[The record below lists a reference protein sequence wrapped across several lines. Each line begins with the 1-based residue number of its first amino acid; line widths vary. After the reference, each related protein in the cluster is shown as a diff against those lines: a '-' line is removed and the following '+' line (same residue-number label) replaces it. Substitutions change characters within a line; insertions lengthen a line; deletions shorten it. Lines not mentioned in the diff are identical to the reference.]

1 MNHSFMIL
9 DFNQLLKESNLLK
22 QKDIIKSLQK
32 DINLSLEDAS
42 KHSDNPLVRAMID
55 DTIKA
60 RLILE
65 NQAKSVNSLI
75 RFELQLE
82 YFLENQSE

>member
-1 MNHSFMIL
+1 MVL
-9 DFNQLLKESNLLK
+9 DFNLLLKESNLLK
-22 QKDIIKSLQK
+22 QKEIIESLQK
-32 DINLSLEDAS
+32 EITITLDNAS
-42 KHSDNPLVRAMID
+42 EHSDNPLVRAMID

-65 NQAKSVNSLI
+65 NQAKSSNSLI
-75 RFELQLE
+75 RFEVQLE